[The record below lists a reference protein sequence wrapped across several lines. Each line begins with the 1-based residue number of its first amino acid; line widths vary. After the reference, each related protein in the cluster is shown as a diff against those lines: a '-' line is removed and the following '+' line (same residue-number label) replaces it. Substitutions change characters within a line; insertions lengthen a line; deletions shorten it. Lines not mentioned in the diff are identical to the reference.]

1 MQDGW
6 LPNGVV
12 WMTLLLGRFPFP
24 FCCCCCCCLP
34 VGALRRWSRLS
45 VDPFRMAR
53 TFTEPRPGLQEPLVH
68 VNLPPGAPGDAA
80 IGCRLETTACCI
92 LATRTLADIVCLWFR
107 LLDGKYEYDSADGM
121 AHRACVFIYT
131 EQTRDMTREFA
142 REEER
147 CGGF

>member
-1 MQDGW
+1 MEKCRLD

-12 WMTLLLGRFPFP
+12 WMTLLLGGFPFP
-24 FCCCCCCCLP
+24 FCCCCCLA

-92 LATRTLADIVCLWFR
+92 LATRTLADIVCSDFDCWM
-107 LLDGKYEYDSADGM
+107 GNMSATVPM
-121 AHRACVFIYT
+121 KWHTVRVCLYT
-131 EQTRDMTREFA
+131 RSRVEI
-142 REEER
+142 
-147 CGGF
+147 